1 MFNKHNR
8 TMLWTVFRKEWT
20 DAWRDKRAMKLAWMP
35 AIYFVG
41 MFLLSFFFILNLQ
54 KNDKVA
60 GIATFPVPV
69 YNAEAYPALKQWLVE
84 QGANLTSVEKETINN
99 LAASEHDYVL
109 IVPDDV
115 GESITQAKPAQLMLV
130 YDASKQDVHQK
141 LNQVR
146 NMVYSF
152 NARESAV
159 HLLARGVSVGV
170 ATPVQLTEHNIA
182 SEQQMSIYI
191 LGSIPM
197 MLVLAVF
204 IAGIGFSADMTA
216 GERERRSMEALL
228 ITPVRSG
235 ALIPGKWLTSFLI
248 TFMITSV
255 IIILLAITLRVL
267 PFSDLGVR
275 VDSRI
280 SGWLIILCAFIPL
293 MALATA
299 MQILISLF
307 ARSFKDAQT
316 YTSLMIF
323 LPMAAT
329 FYLLFKPSAFAE
341 WFYWVP
347 VIGQHVIVR
356 DTLLGTAVP
365 WTSLVQVWLVDML
378 LALVCLKIAAAKIR
392 SRSVIYG

>member
-1 MFNKHNR
+1 MLNKDNR
-8 TMLWTVFRKEWT
+8 IMLWTVFRKEWT
-20 DAWRDKRAMKLAWMP
+20 DSWRDKRAMKLAWMP

-54 KNDKVA
+54 KNDKIA

-69 YNAEAYPALKQWLVE
+69 YNAEAYPALKQWLLE
-84 QGANLTSVEKETINN
+84 QGANITSVEKDVIND
-99 LAASEHDYVL
+99 LATSEYDYVL

-115 GESITQAKPAQLMLV
+115 HDSINQVKSAQLMLV

-152 NARESAV
+152 NARESAI
-159 HLLARGVSVGV
+159 HLLARGISAGV

-197 MLVLAVF
+197 MLVLGVF

-216 GERERRSMEALL
+216 GERERRSLEALL

-235 ALIPGKWLTSFLI
+235 ALIYGKWLTSFLI
-248 TFMITSV
+248 TFMVIGV
-255 IIILLAITLRVL
+255 IIILLAIALRVL

-275 VDSRI
+275 VDSSV
-280 SGWLIILCAFIPL
+280 SGWLMILFAFIPL
-293 MALATA
+293 MALANA

-365 WTSLVQVWLVDML
+365 WSALLQVWLVDMV
-378 LALVCLKIAAAKIR
+378 LAFVCLAIAAAKIR
-392 SRSVIYG
+392 SRAVIYG